1 MAEFGRVRQGC
12 SRIRQREREKR
23 EESRKEIKKEE
34 AERERGKKKEM
45 AERSEGK
52 RKEEREEVEEEN
64 KEEEER
70 KRRLFVVVL
79 RTTYIFPRVKLTRR
93 AFLLPI
99 SISICTI
106 SRIRQEIKKE

>member
-1 MAEFGRVRQGC
+1 MFAD
-12 SRIRQREREKR
+12 STERTG

-52 RKEEREEVEEEN
+52 RKEEREEVEGEN

-70 KRRLFVVVL
+70 KRRLFVVFFA
-79 RTTYIFPRVKLTRR
+79 RPIF
-93 AFLLPI
+93 FHE
-99 SISICTI
+99 SN
-106 SRIRQEIKKE
+106 